1 MTAGPNFTQDWFERS
16 IPAWN
21 RILSELRKSRPFL
34 RILEVGVFE
43 GRSTCWLLENF
54 CNAPGSLVVA
64 VDSFAGGIEHQGME
78 LTALRA
84 IFESNIASVP
94 SQGRVEIRQGDSFAE
109 LAKLVAENT
118 EPFDFVS
125 VDASHQAPDVL
136 ADALLG
142 FRLLRPGCVM
152 ALDDYLWN
160 PYRAGSSNP
169 LLLPKMAVDAFT
181 TIFSNQCR
189 IIPNLPLYQ
198 VYVQK
203 NH

>member
-1 MTAGPNFTQDWFERS
+1 MTTGPQYTQDWFSRS
-16 IPAWN
+16 IPAWS
-21 RILSELRKSRPFL
+21 RILTELQKDKPAL
-34 RILEVGVFE
+34 RVLEVGVFE

-54 CNAPGSLVVA
+54 CKTSDSFIVS
-64 VDSFAGGIEHQGME
+64 VDSFEGGIEHQGMK
-78 LTALRA
+78 LATLRSV
-84 IFESNIASVP
+84 FESNVASVI
-94 SQGRVEIRQGDSFAE
+94 SQGRVEIRQGNSLDQ
-109 LAKLVAENT
+109 LARLITEDT

-125 VDASHQAPDVL
+125 IDASHQAADVL

-181 TIFSNQCR
+181 TTFSNQCR

-198 VYVQK
+198 MYVQK
-203 NH
+203 NR